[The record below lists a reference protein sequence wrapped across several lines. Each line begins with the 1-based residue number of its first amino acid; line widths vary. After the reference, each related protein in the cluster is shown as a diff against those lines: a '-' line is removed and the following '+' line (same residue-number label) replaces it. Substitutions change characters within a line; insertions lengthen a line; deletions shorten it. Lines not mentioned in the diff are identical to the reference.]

1 MLWFEVKGGLKAG
14 KKLMDNIKLWS
25 LAENLGSVES
35 LITHPVTMTHA
46 DVEPAERARVGIID
60 GLVRASVGL
69 EDTDDLID
77 ALASRARPGL
87 DAMSDFLKFD
97 TLSLH
102 AGQTVDPVFG
112 ARAAPIYQTTSYVFP
127 DTDTA
132 SSIFNLERG
141 GHAYSRITNPTV
153 GVLEQRIAAL
163 EGGSAAVCTS
173 SGMAATFCAITA
185 ILSQGDHIV
194 ASTQMYG
201 GNISLMKNTLPR
213 FGITTTFV
221 DPTDIDA
228 FRDAIQDNTKLIYG
242 ELIGNPGLDILDL
255 EAIAKIGAE
264 HHIPFMVDA
273 TFNTPYLC
281 RCLDYGANMTIHS
294 VTKWMGGHGTA
305 IGGVVV
311 DGGNFDWGATDKY
324 PTITAPYAP
333 FSGINF
339 WEEFGPSAFATR
351 IRAEAMRDIGPS
363 MAPMN
368 AFLLLQGI
376 ETLSLRMDRHLS
388 NTAAM
393 LEFLQSTSRSSGSI
407 TRACRSTRSHALAT
421 EIPAQGCRLDR
432 QFRRQGWPRCRQG
445 FHRKHRTRI
454 ASCECRRRQDAGHS
468 SGHDHAFAHRCRGT
482 ACSGHNRRHDA
493 PVGRARR
500 HRRTS
505 RQISNSAFVPQNE
518 LSKA

>member
-1 MLWFEVKGGLKAG
+1 V
-14 KKLMDNIKLWS
+14 
-25 LAENLGSVES
+25 
-35 LITHPVTMTHA
+35 
-46 DVEPAERARVGIID
+46 
-60 GLVRASVGL
+60 
-69 EDTDDLID
+69 
-77 ALASRARPGL
+77 
-87 DAMSDFLKFD
+87 SDFLNFD

-102 AGQTVDPVFG
+102 AGQIVDPVFG

-163 EGGSAAVCTS
+163 EGGAAAVCTS

-194 ASTQMYG
+194 ASSQMYG

-221 DPTDIDA
+221 DPTDTDA
-228 FRDAIQDNTKLIYG
+228 FSSAIQDNTRLIYG

-255 EAIAKIGAE
+255 EAIAKIGAD

-281 RCLDYGANMTIHS
+281 RCFDYGANITIHS

-311 DGGNFDWGATDKY
+311 DGGNFDWGASDKY
-324 PTITAPYAP
+324 PTITEPYAP

-351 IRAEAMRDIGPS
+351 IRAEAMRDIGPM

-393 LEFLQSTSRSSGSI
+393 LEYLQGHEQVSWVSHPSLPEHSSHQLAKKYLPKGAGSI
-407 TRACRSTRSHALAT
+407 VSFGVKGGR
-421 EIPAQGCRLDR
+421 
-432 QFRRQGWPRCRQG
+432 
-445 FHRKHRTRI
+445 
-454 ASCECRRRQDAGHS
+454 DAGKAFIENTELASHLANVGDAKTLVIHPATTTHS
-468 SGHDHAFAHRCRGT
+468 RI
-482 ACSGHNRRHDA
+482 DA
-493 PVGRARR
+493 DALVAAGITDDMIRLSVGLEDIKDIKADFELGFRAAKR
-500 HRRTS
+500 
-505 RQISNSAFVPQNE
+505 I
-518 LSKA
+518 SKA

>member
-1 MLWFEVKGGLKAG
+1 M
-14 KKLMDNIKLWS
+14 
-25 LAENLGSVES
+25 
-35 LITHPVTMTHA
+35 
-46 DVEPAERARVGIID
+46 
-60 GLVRASVGL
+60 
-69 EDTDDLID
+69 
-77 ALASRARPGL
+77 SR
-87 DAMSDFLKFD
+87 FLNFD

-102 AGQTVDPVFG
+102 AGQVVDPEFG

-185 ILSQGDHIV
+185 ILEQGNHIV

-221 DPTDIDA
+221 DPTDTDG
-228 FRDAIQDNTKLIYG
+228 FRNAIQENTKLIYG

-255 EAIAKIGAE
+255 EEIGKIGVD
-264 HHIPFMVDA
+264 HHVPVMIDA

-281 RCLDYGANMTIHS
+281 RCFDYGANMTVHS
-294 VTKWMGGHGTA
+294 LTKWMGGHGVA

-311 DGGNFDWGATDKY
+311 DGGNFDWGTTDKF
-324 PTITAPYAP
+324 PTITEPYAP
-333 FSGINF
+333 FSGIKF

-363 MAPMN
+363 MSPMN

-376 ETLSLRMDRHLS
+376 ETLSLRMGRHLS
-388 NTAAM
+388 NTM
-393 LEFLQSTSRSSGSI
+393 DLLDYLSNHDQVSWVNHPSLPSHSSHELARKYLPKGAGSI
-407 TRACRSTRSHALAT
+407 ISFGVHGGREAGKAFIENVELASHLANVGDAKTLIIHPASTTHSRIDADALVAAGITEDMIRLSVGLEDVADIKADFENGFRATKRVAN
-421 EIPAQGCRLDR
+421 G
-432 QFRRQGWPRCRQG
+432 
-445 FHRKHRTRI
+445 
-454 ASCECRRRQDAGHS
+454 
-468 SGHDHAFAHRCRGT
+468 
-482 ACSGHNRRHDA
+482 
-493 PVGRARR
+493 
-500 HRRTS
+500 
-505 RQISNSAFVPQNE
+505 
-518 LSKA
+518 

>member
-1 MLWFEVKGGLKAG
+1 M
-14 KKLMDNIKLWS
+14 
-25 LAENLGSVES
+25 
-35 LITHPVTMTHA
+35 
-46 DVEPAERARVGIID
+46 
-60 GLVRASVGL
+60 
-69 EDTDDLID
+69 
-77 ALASRARPGL
+77 SR
-87 DAMSDFLKFD
+87 FLNFD

-102 AGQTVDPVFG
+102 AGQTVDAEHG
-112 ARAAPIYQTTSYVFP
+112 ARATPIYQTTSYVFP

-163 EGGSAAVCTS
+163 EDGSAAVCTS

-185 ILSQGDHIV
+185 ILGQGDHIV

-221 DPTDIDA
+221 DPTDIDG
-228 FRDAIQDNTKLIYG
+228 FRTAIQANTKLIYG

-255 EAIAKIGAE
+255 EAIAKIGAD
-264 HHIPFMVDA
+264 HHVPFMVDA

-281 RCLDYGANMTIHS
+281 RCFDYGANMTIHS
-294 VTKWMGGHGTA
+294 VTKWMGGHGAA

-324 PTITAPYAP
+324 PTITEPYAP
-333 FSGINF
+333 FSGINL

-363 MAPMN
+363 MSPMN

-388 NTAAM
+388 NTMA
-393 LEFLQSTSRSSGSI
+393 LLDYLSNHKQVSWVNHPSLPSHSSHDLARKYLPKGAGSI
-407 TRACRSTRSHALAT
+407 ISFGVEGGREAGKAFIENVELASHLANVGDAKTLIIHPATTTHSRIDAAALSAAGITEDMVRLSVGLEDVADITADFDNGFRAARQLAK
-421 EIPAQGCRLDR
+421 Q
-432 QFRRQGWPRCRQG
+432 
-445 FHRKHRTRI
+445 
-454 ASCECRRRQDAGHS
+454 
-468 SGHDHAFAHRCRGT
+468 
-482 ACSGHNRRHDA
+482 
-493 PVGRARR
+493 
-500 HRRTS
+500 
-505 RQISNSAFVPQNE
+505 
-518 LSKA
+518 

>member
-1 MLWFEVKGGLKAG
+1 M
-14 KKLMDNIKLWS
+14 
-25 LAENLGSVES
+25 
-35 LITHPVTMTHA
+35 
-46 DVEPAERARVGIID
+46 
-60 GLVRASVGL
+60 
-69 EDTDDLID
+69 
-77 ALASRARPGL
+77 SR
-87 DAMSDFLKFD
+87 FLNFD

-102 AGQTVDPVFG
+102 AGQVVDPEFG

-185 ILSQGDHIV
+185 ILEQGNHIV

-221 DPTDIDA
+221 DPTDTDG
-228 FRDAIQDNTKLIYG
+228 FRNAIQENTKLIYG

-255 EAIAKIGAE
+255 EEIGKIGVD
-264 HHIPFMVDA
+264 HHVPVMIDA

-281 RCLDYGANMTIHS
+281 RCFDYGANMTVHS
-294 VTKWMGGHGTA
+294 LTKWMGGHGVA

-311 DGGNFDWGATDKY
+311 DGGNFDWGTTDKF
-324 PTITAPYAP
+324 PTITEPYAP
-333 FSGINF
+333 FSGIKF

-363 MAPMN
+363 MSPMN

-376 ETLSLRMDRHLS
+376 ETLSLRMGRHLS
-388 NTAAM
+388 NTM
-393 LEFLQSTSRSSGSI
+393 DLLDYLSNHDQVSWVNHPSLPSHSSHELARKYLPKGAGSI
-407 TRACRSTRSHALAT
+407 ISFRVHGGREAGKAFIENVELASHLANVGDAKTLIIHPASTTHSRIDADALVAAGITEDMIRLSVGLEDVADIKADFENGFRATKRVAN
-421 EIPAQGCRLDR
+421 G
-432 QFRRQGWPRCRQG
+432 
-445 FHRKHRTRI
+445 
-454 ASCECRRRQDAGHS
+454 
-468 SGHDHAFAHRCRGT
+468 
-482 ACSGHNRRHDA
+482 
-493 PVGRARR
+493 
-500 HRRTS
+500 
-505 RQISNSAFVPQNE
+505 
-518 LSKA
+518 